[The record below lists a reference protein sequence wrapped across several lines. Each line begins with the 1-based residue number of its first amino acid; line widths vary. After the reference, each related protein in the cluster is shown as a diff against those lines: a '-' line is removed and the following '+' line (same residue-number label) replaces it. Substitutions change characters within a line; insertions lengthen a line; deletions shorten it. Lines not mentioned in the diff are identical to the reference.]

1 MFVTL
6 VNHLTSDTFA
16 SLPGFGAE
24 MVLCATIVVIL
35 LARMFAM
42 TERLDSTWFALV
54 GTLLAIGV
62 LSPLAPWDIS
72 QASPRMVAIGDLP
85 RVEIFTGMLVHDG
98 FSVVIKTL
106 LLVFLLLFF
115 VLIKLTSA
123 HRKPD
128 SPDFTTLVLGS
139 ALGMCLMISAN
150 HVLMIFLA
158 IEMASV
164 PSYAMVA
171 IHRHDR
177 KGSEAALKYAVYGA
191 GTAGVMLYGISLLT
205 GMLNSAHVPT
215 MALHLAEKAATGIS
229 PAEIVMLVM
238 AMLMILV
245 GVAFKLS
252 AVPFHQWCPDVFEGA
267 TAEVGAFLSVAS
279 KAAALALLVR
289 MAIGLTCLEGAPFE
303 LVKWGDAGELAV
315 ANYSQLNGPALVSIQ
330 NFVAWVLAA
339 IAAVTC
345 TFGNLAAFAQ
355 TNIKRLLAYS
365 TIAHAGYMMM
375 AVPAVIALVSIDPLA
390 ASHCVGYLGLY
401 IAVYLLMNLGAFA
414 VVAMVRDV
422 TGSEEI
428 RDYAGLI
435 HRSKSFTICL
445 TVMLVGLVGLP
456 PLAGFIGKFAV
467 FAGLARGYLVS
478 GETYLVALL
487 VIGCVNTAISL
498 FYYLRIVK
506 TMTIDSAASDTA
518 PMISSPSILQ
528 TGYLWCLTVPVLVLI
543 VGWDFLN
550 VWIQQAVLG
559 LVS

>member
-1 MFVTL
+1 MFFTL

-16 SLPGFGAE
+16 SLIGFGVE
-24 MVLCATIVVIL
+24 LVLCATILVIL
-35 LARMFAM
+35 LARIFAFS
-42 TERLDSTWFALV
+42 ERIDSTWFALV
-54 GTLLAIGV
+54 GTLVALGV

-72 QASPRMVAIGDLP
+72 QSPARMVAIGDLP

-98 FSVVIKTL
+98 FSVVIKTF

-115 VLIKLTSA
+115 VLVKLTQA

-128 SPDFTTLVLGS
+128 SPDFVTLVLGS
-139 ALGMCLMISAN
+139 TLGMCLMASTN

-164 PSYAMVA
+164 PSYVMVA

-191 GTAGVMLYGISLLT
+191 GTAGVMLYGISLLS
-205 GMLNSAHVPT
+205 GILNSAHLPT
-215 MALHLAEKAATGIS
+215 MALRLAEMAASGIS
-229 PAEIVMLVM
+229 PAESVIMVM
-238 AMLMILV
+238 ATLMILV

-279 KAAALALLVR
+279 KAAALALLLRV
-289 MAIGLTCLEGAPFE
+289 AVGLTCLESAPLL
-303 LVKWGDAGELAV
+303 LVDWENSSANAIAV
-315 ANYSQLNGPALVSIQ
+315 ESEAVGSALGSVR
-330 NFVAWVLAA
+330 NFVAWLIAA
-339 IAAVTC
+339 IAAITC

-375 AVPAVIALVSIDPLA
+375 AVPAVLALISIDPIA
-390 ASHCVGYLGLY
+390 AGQCVGYLGLY

-422 TGSEEI
+422 TRSEEI
-428 RDYAGLI
+428 RDYAGMI

-445 TVMLVGLVGLP
+445 TILLISLVGLP

-467 FAGLARGYLVS
+467 FAGLARGYLAS

-487 VIGCVNTAISL
+487 VIGCLNTAISL

-506 TMTIDSAASDTA
+506 TMTIDPVDADTT
-518 PMISSPSILQ
+518 PMRNSPSILQ
-528 TGYLWCLTVPVLVLI
+528 TGYLWCLTIPVLVLI

-550 VWIQQAVLG
+550 VWIQQAVRG